1 MEGWLARARMLDWPS
16 SLGTPSDIGE
26 ELSRSGVT
34 APYGAGVEPVLSV
47 MAPSGAEE
55 ELV

>member
-16 SLGTPSDIGE
+16 NLGTPSDIGE